1 MQRELYR
8 LVNTAFAG
16 EPEHIALQKV
26 GGFDI
31 LEFTEIDKIS
41 EMETGIRDWNPS
53 DDVRLLLSNNEQE
66 FYIHYEDNKKIIYVV

>member
-41 EMETGIRDWNPS
+41 EMIEGVRDWNP
-53 DDVRLLLSNNEQE
+53 DEDIQLLLNNNEQE
-66 FYIHYEDNKKIIYVV
+66 FYIYYENNEKIIYVV

>member
-31 LEFTEIDKIS
+31 LQFTEIDKIS
-41 EMETGIRDWNPS
+41 EISAGVRDWDPNT
-53 DDVRLLLSNNEQE
+53 DVKLLIDNNEQE
-66 FYIHYEDNKKIIYVV
+66 CYIDYEDDQKIIYVG

>member
-1 MQRELYR
+1 MELYR

-31 LEFTEIDKIS
+31 LQFTEIDKIS
-41 EMETGIRDWNPS
+41 EISAGVRDWDPNE
-53 DDVRLLLSNNEQE
+53 DVKLLIDNNEQE
-66 FYIHYEDNKKIIYVV
+66 FYIDYKDDQKIIYVG